1 MEHLVWFSVP
11 YIRWTDHCQTLLG
24 DSDCRQLAFQP
35 LCLNQGRRLK
45 WAPLRVIFNQISGDD
60 QGGILARSWNY
71 DRKILRQAT
80 PYQHMVHM
88 FWQSAS
94 WFYKWSLLLIYCL
107 HCNCLSSIFSCWQFW
122 QYLQLFQQLST
133 SSLST
138 LASFYHW
145 STGLKL
151 HHLSIVS
158 IFGFTKR
165 RQIAQKKF
173 ARFAKKGPLQH
184 EKNWCGWS
192 TTTKLQILHKKIR
205 QGYARSSL
213 PKKKMNSWKRFRLS
227 LYQKE
232 HTCIAYV

>member
-1 MEHLVWFSVP
+1 MTKNAYFGPNLAVFWPKILIFMGVS
-11 YIRWTDHCQTLLG
+11 RSFGTRKTKKT
-24 DSDCRQLAFQP
+24 SRQLFSN
-35 LCLNQGRRLK
+35 CF
-45 WAPLRVIFNQISGDD
+45 WSGV
-60 QGGILARSWNY
+60 GSN
-71 DRKILRQAT
+71 
-80 PYQHMVHM
+80 
-88 FWQSAS
+88 
-94 WFYKWSLLLIYCL
+94 C
-107 HCNCLSSIFSCWQFW
+107 HCNCLPSTFLCWQFW

-192 TTTKLQILHKKIR
+192 TTTKLQISHKKIR